1 MKYVFLIFCVIQFIV
16 LPIHRTCAQ
25 TSENLVL
32 QLAKAN
38 NDTLKIDILSKL
50 ADAYTRSDMTVCLD
64 YAKEMVQ
71 LLNRQPATDQNA
83 ARYAD
88 AAIIYL
94 NCNVYDKALELLLKA
109 LNIFEKSGNQSSI
122 AIIKNSMGSV
132 YFRINNNELALKYF
146 QEGLKDCESL
156 IEQGDSTHFGN
167 LHNFYNNIGLIYYQ
181 MDEKKILAGN
191 YFEKAIEKTNPRDY
205 NSLGQYYNNIA
216 SYYYWNNK
224 KSLAF
229 DCALKSLEYR
239 KKINNGNGIAMT
251 SYTLASLYYGENDM
265 VNAQRYLDTA
275 MYIGE
280 QLKSNLLLKNVLDLR
295 IRIAEK
301 EKDFNKA
308 YTSLRQVR
316 EIEHSL
322 INDTL
327 LARTTTMKIE
337 YDYAQRTAL
346 QQLELQQAHAKI
358 RLISYILVLVVLLLI
373 LLYFLI
379 RNRNQRIQLE
389 KEKLKKD
396 LEVRNKELTTNVM
409 YLMRYTDMVREIIQ
423 RLIQIRP
430 NLKVENAETVKK
442 VIVDLQ
448 ALIKED
454 LWDEFEIHFNRVH
467 LDFYKN
473 LKENSPDITPTE
485 LKLCAFLRL
494 NMSSKEISSITGITV
509 KSVEVM
515 RTRLR
520 KKLNIANTDIN
531 LISYLSDF

>member
-1 MKYVFLIFCVIQFIV
+1 MKYFFLILCVV
-16 LPIHRTCAQ
+16 LLNVSPVCRTYAQ
-25 TSENLVL
+25 SSENLIL

-38 NDTLKIDILSKL
+38 NDTLKIDILNKL
-50 ADAYTRSDMTVCLD
+50 AESYTRSDMSICLD
-64 YAKEMVQ
+64 YAGEMVQ
-71 LLNRQPATDQNA
+71 LLDKQPETDRNA
-83 ARYAD
+83 AKYAD

-109 LNIFEKSGNQSSI
+109 LNIFEKSGNRSSI

-132 YFRINNNELALKYF
+132 YFRVNKYELALKYF
-146 QEGLKDCESL
+146 QESLMDCETL
-156 IEQGDSTHFGN
+156 IAQGDSTRHRN
-167 LHNFYNNIGLIYYQ
+167 LHTFYNNIGLIYYQ
-181 MDEKKILAGN
+181 IDEKKILAGN
-191 YFEKAIEKTNPRDY
+191 YFEKAIEKTDPHDY

-216 SYYYWNNK
+216 SYYYWNKK

-229 DCALKSLEYR
+229 DCAFKSLDYR
-239 KKINNGNGIAMT
+239 KKIRNENGIAMT
-251 SYTLASLYYGENDM
+251 SYTLASLYYGEDDM

-275 MYIGE
+275 MLIGE
-280 QLKSNLLLKNVLDLR
+280 QLKSNLLLKNALDLR

-301 EKDFNKA
+301 EKDFQKA
-308 YTSLRQVR
+308 YTNLRQVR

-337 YDYAQRTAL
+337 YDYTQKTAL
-346 QQLELQQAHAKI
+346 QQLEVQQAHAKT
-358 RLISYILVLVVLLLI
+358 RLIAYILALVILLLI

-396 LEVRNKELTTNVM
+396 LEIRNKELTTNVM

-430 NLKVENAETVKK
+430 NLKIENAETIKK

-448 ALIKED
+448 MLIKDD
-454 LWDEFEIHFNRVH
+454 LWNEFEIHFNRVH
-467 LDFYKN
+467 LDFYKKI
-473 LKENSPDITPTE
+473 KESCPDLTPTE

-494 NMSSKEISSITGITV
+494 NMSSKEISSISGITV

-531 LISYLSDF
+531 LISHLSGF